1 MASIKKNIGE
11 IFMNVTEIE
20 KEIESFK
27 NAVNIWPST
36 NVTDTQDINTALEL
50 TDNHFRSIESNLEEL
65 LKQCKML
72 NENDQILISPALKEL
87 KTFVEAKLNAAQ
99 NELIET
105 KNRIDQGRN
114 YAQAIRAYTKL

>member
-11 IFMNVTEIE
+11 IFMNITEIE

-27 NAVNIWPST
+27 NAVNTWPST
-36 NVTDTQDINTALEL
+36 NVTDTQDRNTVLEL

-65 LKQCKML
+65 LRQCKML
-72 NENDQILISPALKEL
+72 NENDQILISPSLKEL
-87 KTFVEAKLNAAQ
+87 KTFVEAKLNTAQ

-114 YAQAIRAYTKL
+114 YAQAIRAYTKI